1 MPRAPLSK
9 LIRTGNMG
17 LLKLLSGLWRSA
29 KMSDFDRKHLSQ
41 VARWKADGGEELRY
55 RFPELGCESVV
66 IDLGGYEGS
75 WAERLTSY
83 YNVHMHVFEAHPDFA
98 SALQKSMAGRKKT
111 TVHPVALASANGTFS
126 LTEDGDG
133 SRADATG
140 KIVCKSVEA
149 KAYLTSIGVENIDL
163 LKINIEGGE
172 YDILPH
178 LIDLDLISNV
188 KILQVQFHR
197 YSEADERARDDIIR
211 RLAVTHER
219 TWSYDFVW
227 EEWRLKSSLKQP

>member
-1 MPRAPLSK
+1 MA
-9 LIRTGNMG
+9 
-17 LLKLLSGLWRSA
+17 LLKLFSRLWRSA
-29 KMSDFDRKHLSQ
+29 RMSEFERRHLSQ
-41 VARWKADGGEELRY
+41 VARWKADDGEELRY

-83 YNVHMHVFEAHPDFA
+83 YNVHMHVFEAHPGFA
-98 SALQKSMAGRKKT
+98 SALQKAMAGRKKT

-149 KAYLTSIGVENIDL
+149 KAYLTAIGVEKIDL

-178 LIDLDLISNV
+178 LIDMDLISNV

-219 TWSYDFVW
+219 TWNYDFVW
-227 EEWRLKSSLKQP
+227 EDWRLRSSLRQC